1 MYEKVRTPK
10 KAKNEIAG
18 YVSGKEECAEAII
31 SDVREGAYPEKI
43 QK

>member
-10 KAKNEIAG
+10 KVKNEMSG

-31 SDVREGAYPEKI
+31 SDVREGAYPEKSE
-43 QK
+43 K